1 MVRLDI
7 ISSGLTEQ
15 NAFITTKKQTKT
27 ILSQRHVDSVQFN
40 TIYPPCFFSEN
51 CRLPKPYLHQ
61 TLLNLFFLP
70 LTDCSASSLALAVAR
85 RPAPS
90 VSLYTPDHLSSHRRW
105 ASAQHSFLRLGQ
117 GETAERQLSP
127 SASFGTGPYLNT
139 QPCTDQNKAD
149 MLILFITQCSFRRC
163 QRCHLQSCVI
173 LMSSEKQWLL
183 LAGFGWRV
191 FWTNPPVFS
200 LAYLTAT

>member
-1 MVRLDI
+1 ML
-7 ISSGLTEQ
+7 LLQ
-15 NAFITTKKQTKT
+15 QQQQKT

-70 LTDCSASSLALAVAR
+70 LTDCSASSQALALAR

-90 VSLYTPDHLSSHRRW
+90 VSLYTPDHLSSHRCW

>member
-15 NAFITTKKQTKT
+15 NAFITTKKTKT
-27 ILSQRHVDSVQFN
+27 ILSQRHVDSIQFN
-40 TIYPPCFFSEN
+40 TIYPPFLFSEN

-70 LTDCSASSLALAVAR
+70 LTNCSASSLALALAR

-90 VSLYTPDHLSSHRRW
+90 VSLYTPDHLSSHRCW

-163 QRCHLQSCVI
+163 QCCHLQSCVI